1 MERCHAASSPPSSMA
16 GGEACAE
23 LIAGRAWVCSCIC
36 VWFVCRGLGLWIWC
50 SVGTYGMLS
59 SSAAGGAPRPRAAE
73 ASLSSRPRLL
83 PAVFGDIQP
92 ILFHHFFAQPY
103 PRSLGPSSL
112 GSVCPWCGC
121 GSFPKGTAWTG
132 LHAGAGPALTLLSHC
147 PAVPRA
153 KEDVFATQMFLFRST
168 NSI

>member
-1 MERCHAASSPPSSMA
+1 MERCHAASSPPSSM
-16 GGEACAE
+16 GGPPQEACAE

-59 SSAAGGAPRPRAAE
+59 SSAAGGAPRPAE

>member
-1 MERCHAASSPPSSMA
+1 MA
-16 GGEACAE
+16 RGEACAE
-23 LIAGRAWVCSCIC
+23 LIAGRVWVCSCIC
-36 VWFVCRGLGLWIWC
+36 VWFICRGLGLWIWC

-59 SSAAGGAPRPRAAE
+59 SSAAGGAPRPRATE

-121 GSFPKGTAWTG
+121 GSFPKGTALDWASRG
-132 LHAGAGPALTLLSHC
+132 CRPSAHPAEPLPSSSQGKGRCFCNPNVL
-147 PAVPRA
+147 
-153 KEDVFATQMFLFRST
+153 
-168 NSI
+168 I

>member
-16 GGEACAE
+16 GEEACAE

-59 SSAAGGAPRPRAAE
+59 SSAAGGAPRPAE

-132 LHAGAGPALTLLSHC
+132 LHAGAGPVLTLLSHC